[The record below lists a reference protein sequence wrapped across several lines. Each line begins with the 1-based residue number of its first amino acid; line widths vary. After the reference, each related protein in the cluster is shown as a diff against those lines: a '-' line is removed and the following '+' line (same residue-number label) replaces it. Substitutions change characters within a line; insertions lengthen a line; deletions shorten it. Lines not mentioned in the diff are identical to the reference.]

1 MSTYTATISW
11 KRNGEAFTD
20 NRYSRR
26 HEWQFDG
33 GITLAASSSPA
44 VVPRFSDA
52 SAVDPEEAFVASLS
66 SCHMLTFLYL
76 AAGRKF
82 TVDSYVDEALG
93 TLAKNS
99 HGKLAM
105 TEVVLRPRVV
115 FSGDQ
120 QPSIEA
126 LYELHHRAHEEC
138 FISNSVVTNVRC
150 EPVIMTEAGE

>member
-11 KRNGEAFTD
+11 QRNGEVFTD

-26 HEWQFDG
+26 HEWRFDG
-33 GITLAASSSPA
+33 GVTLAASSSPA
-44 VVPRFSDA
+44 VVPRYSDA

-66 SCHMLTFLYL
+66 SCHMLTFLML
-76 AAGRKF
+76 AAAKKF
-82 TVDSYVDEALG
+82 IVDGYVDEALG

-99 HGKLAM
+99 RGKLAM

-138 FISNSVVTNVRC
+138 FIANSVITDVRC
-150 EPVIMTEAGE
+150 EPVITTETGE